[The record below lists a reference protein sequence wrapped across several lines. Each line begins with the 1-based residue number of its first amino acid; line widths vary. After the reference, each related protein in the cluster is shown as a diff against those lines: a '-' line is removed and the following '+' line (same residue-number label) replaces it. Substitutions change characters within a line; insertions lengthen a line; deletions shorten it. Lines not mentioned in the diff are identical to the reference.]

1 MTASRIRAA
10 GDSALVLRLGDTID
24 PVINR
29 RALEIAARLRERQDA
44 AVRDVVVGYASVTV
58 YFDPLVMAPAVVG
71 ERLEQAE
78 RSARASRPGEPR
90 RIAIP
95 TVYGGDAGPDLPEVA
110 AFASCGEDEVI
121 ARHSARAYRVYLLGF
136 LPGFPYMGLVD
147 ERIAMPRRDSPR
159 PRVPAGSVGIAGRQ
173 TGVYPTTSP
182 GGWRLIGRTEVALFD
197 PERAEP
203 AWLRPGDTV
212 RFTPA

>member
-1 MTASRIRAA
+1 MTAGRIRAA

-24 PVINR
+24 PVING
-29 RALEIAARLRERQDA
+29 RALDIAGHLRERQDP

-58 YFDPLVMAPAVVG
+58 YFDPLVIEPAVVQ
-71 ERLEQAE
+71 EWMRQAE
-78 RSARASRPGEPR
+78 RSARASRPASR

-95 TVYGGDAGPDLPEVA
+95 TVYGGEAGPDLPEVA
-110 AFASCGEDEVI
+110 AFASCSEDEVI
-121 ARHSARAYRVYLLGF
+121 ARHSAREYRVYLLGF

-147 ERIAMPRRDSPR
+147 DRIAMPRRDSPR

-182 GGWRLIGRTEVALFD
+182 GGWRLIGRTEAVLFD
-197 PERAEP
+197 SGRAEP

>member
-1 MTASRIRAA
+1 MTAGRIRAA

-24 PVINR
+24 PVING
-29 RALEIAARLRERQDA
+29 RALDIAGHLRERQDP

-58 YFDPLVMAPAVVG
+58 YFDPLVIEPAVVQ
-71 ERLEQAE
+71 ERMRQAE
-78 RSARASRPGEPR
+78 RSARASRPASR

-95 TVYGGDAGPDLPEVA
+95 TVYGGEAGPDLPEVA
-110 AFASCGEDEVI
+110 AFASCSEDEVI
-121 ARHSARAYRVYLLGF
+121 ARHSAREYRVYLLGF

-147 ERIAMPRRDSPR
+147 DRIAMPRRDSPR

-182 GGWRLIGRTEVALFD
+182 GGWRLIGRTEAVLFD
-197 PERAEP
+197 SGRAEP